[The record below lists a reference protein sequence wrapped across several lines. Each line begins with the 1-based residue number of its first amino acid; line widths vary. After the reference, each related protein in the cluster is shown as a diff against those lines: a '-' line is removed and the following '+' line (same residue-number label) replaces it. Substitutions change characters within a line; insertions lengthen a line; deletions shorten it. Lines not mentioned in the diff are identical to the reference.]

1 MMIMEDIVLDE
12 NGQFVSGTR
21 YPKEFISEAM
31 GISFKTN
38 DFVVDTITSVSDHF
52 SDTFKI
58 LKDVQNPKW
67 ELLHTHFIDGQF
79 NDDET
84 IKYYDNILNK
94 EDSGYETA
102 KANVK
107 PGSIIFNTKGGYKNV
122 HFSIYLGGGNS

>member
-1 MMIMEDIVLDE
+1 MMEDVVLDE
-12 NGQFVSGTR
+12 NRQFVSGTR
-21 YPKEFISEAM
+21 IPTEDIKEGL

-58 LKDVQNPKW
+58 LKVVQNPKW

-79 NDDET
+79 NDDEF
-84 IKYYDNILNK
+84 IQYYDNVFNK

-102 KANVK
+102 RANVK

-122 HFSIYLGGGNS
+122 HFSISLGRGGES